1 MTVGYL
7 VSRYPAVTHTFI
19 LREARMLRELGLEV
33 RTISIARVD
42 PEELLSDVD
51 REEAASTFN
60 VRPVGLAALA
70 RAHLRALSSS
80 PHGYLRTLRLA
91 LSLTPGGVRGALWQF
106 FYFVQAMRVFEHCR
120 RNGIRHLHVHFAN
133 VSADVAM
140 LVVEFATAARRGER
154 WKWSFTMHGPTE
166 FSDVEAHRLRQKAES
181 AEFVACIGDF
191 ARSQLMAV
199 TDPAR
204 WDRLHVVRLGVVPG
218 EFARSREPS
227 NRDGAPT
234 VLAVGQ
240 LARRKGHEVL
250 LRGLTLMRT
259 PARLVLVGD
268 GPERPRLERLTRD
281 LGLQSRVTFAGARGQ
296 HEIPGFYAA
305 ADVFCLPSF
314 QEGVPVVLM
323 EAMAAGVPVVAT
335 RIMGVPEL
343 VEDGVSGLLVA
354 PGREEELAAA
364 IDAVL
369 ENRDR
374 GAQLASAGRARVEQR
389 YDLNANVLALAGLLR
404 HAGVPADTVP

>member
-1 MTVGYL
+1 
-7 VSRYPAVTHTFI
+7 VTHTFI
-19 LREARMLRELGLEV
+19 LREARMLRDLGLDV
-33 RTISIARVD
+33 RTISIAEVGAD
-42 PEELLSDVD
+42 ELLSDVD

-60 VRPVGLAALA
+60 VRPVGLAALT
-70 RAHLRALSSS
+70 RAHVAALLAS
-80 PHGYLRTLRLA
+80 PRGYVRTLCLA
-91 LSLTPGGVRGALWQF
+91 LSLSPGGLRGGLWQF

-140 LVVEFATAARRGER
+140 LVVEFARRARRGER
-154 WKWSFTMHGPTE
+154 WTWSFTMHGPTE

-199 TDPAR
+199 VDPSR
-204 WDRLHVVRLGVVPG
+204 WDRLQVVRLGVVPS
-218 EFARSREPS
+218 EFAPPGHLPE
-227 NRDGAPT
+227 RDGAPT
-234 VLAVGQ
+234 VVAVGQ

-250 LRGLTLMRT
+250 LRALALMRS

-268 GPERPRLERLTRD
+268 GPERERLERLARD
-281 LGLQSRVTFAGARGQ
+281 LGLDGRVRFAGARGQ
-296 HEIPGFYAA
+296 HEIPGFYAD

-323 EAMAAGVPVVAT
+323 EAMAAGLPVVAT

-343 VEDGVSGLLVA
+343 VEDGVSGVLVA
-354 PGREEELAAA
+354 PGREDELAAA
-364 IDAVL
+364 TDAL
-369 ENRDR
+369 LDDR
-374 GAQLASAGRARVEQR
+374 ERAAALAGAGRARVEEL
-389 YDLNANVLALAGLLR
+389 YDLNANVPALAALLR
-404 HAGVPADTVP
+404 RAGGPADTVP